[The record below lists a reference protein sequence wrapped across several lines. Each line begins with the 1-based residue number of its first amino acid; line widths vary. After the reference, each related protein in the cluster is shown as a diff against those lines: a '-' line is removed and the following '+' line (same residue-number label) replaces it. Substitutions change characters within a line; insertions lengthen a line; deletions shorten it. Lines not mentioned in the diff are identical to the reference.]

1 MTPASEDYPS
11 ALDTETWRMLFEL
24 GPSASVLLDRHLNV
38 RAVSDQYLSATNT
51 TRDAILGR
59 HLFEIF
65 PDNPELGATG
75 AKNLRASLERVFRDG
90 AADPMAAQR
99 HDIRGPIS
107 EGGAYEER
115 WWSQLNWP
123 VLGPDGDLAF
133 VIHRVED
140 ISAYVQA
147 LGAAVVRS
155 GHPIDRTAEVQAEIL
170 RRAQELQ
177 VVNEQLR
184 DVSLAKNAFLSRMS
198 HELRTP
204 LTAVIGFGELLELAD
219 IEDEHAEWV
228 SLILRAS
235 RHLLELMNAV
245 LDISRVETG
254 AMSLS
259 LEPVSVAGS
268 IAGVI
273 DLLHSVAYASGHA
286 IDTDLTDAANAYVL
300 ADQQRLRQVLT
311 NLVSNAL
318 KYNRAGGRVDLRALR
333 VGNRVRLEVADQGDG
348 LSEGEMALLFV
359 PFERLNAASHGIE
372 GTGLGLALSKTLT
385 ETMGGKIGA
394 SSTPGEGSTFYVE
407 LAAIEP
413 STLDMTD
420 ATHHRLVASRDY
432 ERRFVLLYVDD
443 VSANVRLVTEILKRR
458 PMIELVSATS
468 GVAALE
474 LSRQRPINL
483 VLLDLHLPDI
493 DGEEVLRRLR
503 ADTTTCD
510 IPIVMLSADAVP
522 NQVRR
527 LLNLG
532 AHRYLTKPVSVE
544 ALLGL
549 VDEVLAQQS

>member
-1 MTPASEDYPS
+1 
-11 ALDTETWRMLFEL
+11 
-24 GPSASVLLDRHLNV
+24 
-38 RAVSDQYLSATNT
+38 
-51 TRDAILGR
+51 
-59 HLFEIF
+59 
-65 PDNPELGATG
+65 
-75 AKNLRASLERVFRDG
+75 
-90 AADPMAAQR
+90 
-99 HDIRGPIS
+99 
-107 EGGAYEER
+107 
-115 WWSQLNWP
+115 
-123 VLGPDGDLAF
+123 
-133 VIHRVED
+133 
-140 ISAYVQA
+140 
-147 LGAAVVRS
+147 
-155 GHPIDRTAEVQAEIL
+155 
-170 RRAQELQ
+170 
-177 VVNEQLR
+177 
-184 DVSLAKNAFLSRMS
+184 
-198 HELRTP
+198 
-204 LTAVIGFGELLELAD
+204 
-219 IEDEHAEWV
+219 
-228 SLILRAS
+228 
-235 RHLLELMNAV
+235 MNAV

-468 GVAALE
+468 GVASQILTAK
-474 LSRQRPINL
+474 R
-483 VLLDLHLPDI
+483 
-493 DGEEVLRRLR
+493 
-503 ADTTTCD
+503 C
-510 IPIVMLSADAVP
+510 SA
-522 NQVRR
+522 
-527 LLNLG
+527 G
-532 AHRYLTKPVSVE
+532 
-544 ALLGL
+544 
-549 VDEVLAQQS
+549 

>member
-1 MTPASEDYPS
+1 
-11 ALDTETWRMLFEL
+11 
-24 GPSASVLLDRHLNV
+24 
-38 RAVSDQYLSATNT
+38 
-51 TRDAILGR
+51 
-59 HLFEIF
+59 
-65 PDNPELGATG
+65 
-75 AKNLRASLERVFRDG
+75 
-90 AADPMAAQR
+90 
-99 HDIRGPIS
+99 
-107 EGGAYEER
+107 
-115 WWSQLNWP
+115 
-123 VLGPDGDLAF
+123 
-133 VIHRVED
+133 
-140 ISAYVQA
+140 
-147 LGAAVVRS
+147 
-155 GHPIDRTAEVQAEIL
+155 
-170 RRAQELQ
+170 
-177 VVNEQLR
+177 
-184 DVSLAKNAFLSRMS
+184 
-198 HELRTP
+198 
-204 LTAVIGFGELLELAD
+204 
-219 IEDEHAEWV
+219 
-228 SLILRAS
+228 
-235 RHLLELMNAV
+235 
-245 LDISRVETG
+245 
-254 AMSLS
+254 
-259 LEPVSVAGS
+259 
-268 IAGVI
+268 
-273 DLLHSVAYASGHA
+273 
-286 IDTDLTDAANAYVL
+286 
-300 ADQQRLRQVLT
+300 
-311 NLVSNAL
+311 
-318 KYNRAGGRVDLRALR
+318 
-333 VGNRVRLEVADQGDG
+333 VGNRVRLEVEDQGEG

-420 ATHHRLVASRDY
+420 ATHRRLVVSRDY

-522 NQVRR
+522 NQVKR

-532 AHRYLTKPVSVE
+532 AQRYLTKPVSVE

-549 VDEVLAQQS
+549 VDEMLAQQS